1 MKGMAAIAVAL
12 WLSLIMSS
20 GWPQASAKTRNKA
33 RPADASSAQTELAST
48 PGPDYVI
55 GADDVLH
62 ISVWKEPEL
71 TETLPVRPDGKISI
85 PLLGDVQAAG
95 LTPVQLSLAITERL
109 KKYVADPRVTVA
121 VTDMKSQRIYVLGE
135 VLHTGAMPL
144 LPGMTV
150 LQALATAGLSQF
162 TNTKGIYLLRTV
174 NGRTQ
179 RIPIPYK
186 QLLKGEA
193 MEGDIALRPG
203 DTLVVP

>member
-1 MKGMAAIAVAL
+1 MKGRVAIAAAL
-12 WLSLIMSS
+12 WLGLIMSN
-20 GWPQASAKTRNKA
+20 GWPQASAKTKNKV
-33 RPADASSAQTELAST
+33 RPADASSAQGEIASM
-48 PGPDYVI
+48 PGTDYVI

-95 LTPVQLSLAITERL
+95 FTPVQLSLAITERL

>member
-1 MKGMAAIAVAL
+1 MAAL
-12 WLSLIMSS
+12 WLGLIMSN
-20 GWPQASAKTRNKA
+20 GWPQASAKTRNKV
-33 RPADASSAQTELAST
+33 RPADASSAQGEIASM
-48 PGPDYVI
+48 PGTDYVI
-55 GADDVLH
+55 GADGVLH

-85 PLLGDVQAAG
+85 PLLGDVQAA
-95 LTPVQLSLAITERL
+95 
-109 KKYVADPRVTVA
+109 DPRVTVA

-135 VLHTGAMPL
+135 VMHTGAMPL